1 MEGEEE
7 GVLGL
12 VAVRRLVVLVVWAR
26 RCALLPC
33 PRRVLLACPRRA
45 LLACPRRAL
54 LPCSRRALLPC
65 SRRLVVACRRRFVVA
80 VTGGRPFVFVLGRSS
95 LFGWF
100 GLSLALGVVSLLV
113 WGWHSFNG
121 RRGGGI

>member
-1 MEGEEE
+1 M
-7 GVLGL
+7 LSL

-26 RCALLPC
+26 CCALLPC
-33 PRRVLLACPRRA
+33 PHCVLLVFPHRT
-45 LLACPRRAL
+45 
-54 LPCSRRALLPC
+54 LLPC
-65 SRRLVVACRRRFVVA
+65 SRRLVVTRCGRFVVA
-80 VTGGRPFVFVLGRSS
+80 VAGGRPFVFVLGHSL

>member
-1 MEGEEE
+1 M
-7 GVLGL
+7 LGL
-12 VAVRRLVVLVVWAR
+12 VAVRRLVVLVMWAR

-45 LLACPRRAL
+45 LL
-54 LPCSRRALLPC
+54 PCSC
-65 SRRLVVACRRRFVVA
+65 RLVVAHRGRFVVA
-80 VTGGRPFVFVLGRSS
+80 VAGGRPFVFVLGRSL

-121 RRGGGI
+121 